1 MARSADPKALSRLLE
16 AAQGVFVQKGLDRAK
31 VEDITK
37 RAGLSKGAF
46 YLHFKTKEAA
56 FMQLV
61 SAMLQAMGRIALDT
75 ERCHGARESGHPP
88 TFLKE
93 WLDRD
98 TELFEFVWQNRELMR
113 LVLDGGGSADQRHL
127 IDDFATH
134 AQEVSTEFLRAGV
147 EVGFYREDLD
157 VVTAATFIAGGYDRF
172 ARQLVRER
180 KKPNIRARI
189 AQLQQIAV
197 MGVGGQKLVSAV
209 SRKDGQRKVRKPKQN

>member
-1 MARSADPKALSRLLE
+1 MARSADPKARQRVLD
-16 AAQGVFVQKGLDRAK
+16 AAQDVFAQKGLDRAK

-46 YLHFKTKEAA
+46 YLHFKTKEAV
-56 FMQLV
+56 FKELV
-61 SAMLQAMGRIALDT
+61 SAMLQALGKICLDV
-75 ERCHGARESGHPP
+75 ERCNAAREAGPP

-93 WLDRD
+93 WQDRD

-113 LVLDGGGSADQRHL
+113 LVLDGGGSADHRHL
-127 IDDFATH
+127 IDDFATQ
-134 AQEVSTEFLRAGV
+134 AQEVSAGFLRAGV
-147 EVGFYREDLD
+147 EAGFYRKDLD

-172 ARQLVRER
+172 ARELVRER

-197 MGVGGQKLVSAV
+197 MGVGGQKLVSALQ
-209 SRKDGQRKVRKPKQN
+209 RKDSAHKARELKRN